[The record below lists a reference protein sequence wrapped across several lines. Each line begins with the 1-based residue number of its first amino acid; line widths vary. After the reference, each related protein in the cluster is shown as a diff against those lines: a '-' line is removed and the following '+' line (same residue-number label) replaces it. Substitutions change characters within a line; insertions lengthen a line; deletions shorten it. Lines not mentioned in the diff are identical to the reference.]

1 MNDYSPSLDLTRAL
15 VDVSRALIAKSAG
28 KAGFDVSLLED
39 RDRFQTWAP
48 FDVLSKGGDAKLGYI
63 QGIATTEVP
72 DADGDIILTKG
83 IDWTYFVG
91 DGITKGKGFIIDEHP
106 VGSHNI
112 VGHPTAVSDTQ
123 VEYNGAKVNAAL
135 VKGALYLEDKRGA
148 ALFEKACT
156 MRRAG
161 GDRRLG
167 FSIEGSVKPGGRKGR
182 VVEKSTVKWLAVT
195 AAPKN
200 ELTWWEPMAKSILA
214 ASGIHVGDQTAVE
227 QHTSRV
233 IAYIMGN
240 IATPQTADQM
250 AEALALRICKA
261 HPDMTWREST
271 AVLKRVLE
279 TVTQSPS

>member
-72 DADGDIILTKG
+72 DADGDVIITKG
-83 IDWTYFVG
+83 IDWSYFVG

-106 VGSHNI
+106 VGTHNV
-112 VGHPTAVSDTQ
+112 VGHPISVSDTQ
-123 VEYNGAKVNAAL
+123 VEHAGAKVNAAL

-148 ALFEKACT
+148 AIFEKACT

-214 ASGIHVGDQTAVE
+214 ASGIHIGDQTAVE

-233 IAYIMGN
+233 VAYIMGN